1 MVKTILKQIGRLFVV
16 FLLITGGAN
25 LGRGRIPRIAITPCK
40 FKTKEKIRRLPSMQL
55 NAKTNKA
62 LKKTIRE
69 GYETNKT
76 QRSRTSVGLN

>member
-1 MVKTILKQIGRLFVV
+1 M
-16 FLLITGGAN
+16 
-25 LGRGRIPRIAITPCK
+25 PRIAITPCK
-40 FKTKEKIRRLPSMQL
+40 FKTKEKIRRLPSVQL

-76 QRSRTSVGLN
+76 QGSITSVGLN